1 MGRYSPGKVPI
12 EEEGPEPMTV
22 TEDSAPKGKPWE
34 SNSQT
39 ILNCG
44 LCGLYSELPGV
55 SSEGPGVKG
64 TVLPVF

>member
-12 EEEGPEPMTV
+12 GEECPEPLTV
-22 TEDSAPKGKPWE
+22 TEDSAPKGEPWE

-39 ILNCG
+39 ILNCDP
-44 LCGLYSELPGV
+44 CGLYSELPGV

>member
-1 MGRYSPGKVPI
+1 MPVG
-12 EEEGPEPMTV
+12 EEGPEPLTV
-22 TEDSAPKGKPWE
+22 PEDSAPKGEPWE

-44 LCGLYSELPGV
+44 PYGLYGKLPGV

-64 TVLPVF
+64 TVFPVF